1 MPTTRPPIAG
11 LPPLLLLRAFEAAA
25 RTSSFTA
32 AAKELNI
39 TQAAVSYQVRA
50 LEDHLG
56 FGLFERRPRGVALTS
71 MGVAYLAPVRKA
83 FDDLAI
89 STAGLFGDRT
99 QVRILVQAP
108 VSFAALWLAP
118 RLSGFLSAYPNI
130 QVRLSSTVWGNATP
144 DDATDLEIR
153 YGDGR
158 FQGYVSDPLVN
169 QDLVVAC
176 SPALLARAKTPGNLA
191 SLLPNQMIHI
201 MGHETHW
208 LHALNTLRIGD
219 VDTVSGPTVD
229 TTIAALEL
237 AASGTGCVL
246 THPLFVAAYLRS
258 GRLILPSTMRF
269 ADPHS
274 FYVVAPD
281 RPQRT
286 RREVHVFQAW
296 LKREAE
302 SERRAE
308 VRGEPA

>member
-1 MPTTRPPIAG
+1 MPSSRPPLSG

-56 FGLFERRPRGVALTS
+56 FTLFERKPRGVKLTA

-89 STAGLFGDRT
+89 STVGLFGSRT
-99 QVRILVQAP
+99 RVHIQVQAP

-118 RLSGFLSAYPNI
+118 RLPVFFAAYPNI
-130 QVRLSSTVWGNATP
+130 EVRLSSTVWESAVP

-158 FQGYVSDPLVN
+158 FQGYVAEPLLN
-169 QDLVVAC
+169 QDLVIAC
-176 SPALLARAKTPGNLA
+176 SPDLLSRAANPVDLAALVQ
-191 SLLPNQMIHI
+191 NQMIHI

-208 LHALNTLRIGD
+208 LRALSTLRIGD
-219 VDTVSGPTVD
+219 IDAIAGPTVD
-229 TTIAALEL
+229 TTIAALEM
-237 AASGTGCVL
+237 AASGAGYVL
-246 THPLFVAAYLRS
+246 THPLFMTSYLRT
-258 GRLILPSTMRF
+258 GRLALPSDQTF
-269 ADPHS
+269 VDPQS

-286 RREVHVFQAW
+286 RREVHVFQEW
-296 LKREAE
+296 LKAEAE
-302 SERRAE
+302 T
-308 VRGEPA
+308 

>member
-1 MPTTRPPIAG
+1 MPNPRPPLAG

-32 AAKELNI
+32 AAKELNL

-50 LEDHLG
+50 LEEHLG
-56 FGLFERRPRGVALTS
+56 FALFERKPRGVRLTA

-89 STAGLFGDRT
+89 STVGLFGARAR
-99 QVRILVQAP
+99 VHLLVQAP

-118 RLSGFLSAYPNI
+118 RLPSFFAVHPNI
-130 QVRLSSTVWGNATP
+130 EVRLSSTIWDTAAP
-144 DDATDLEIR
+144 DDATDLEVR

-158 FQGYVSDPLVN
+158 FQGYVAERLIN

-176 SPALLARAKTPGNLA
+176 SPALLARAPAPIDLA
-191 SLLPNQMIHI
+191 VLVRNQMIHI

-208 LHALNTLRIGD
+208 LGALDTLRIGD
-219 VDTVSGPTVD
+219 IDAIPGPTVD
-229 TTIAALEL
+229 TTVAALEL
-237 AASGTGCVL
+237 AASDAGCVL
-246 THPLFVAAYLRS
+246 THSLFLQAYLRT
-258 GRLILPSTMRF
+258 GRLVLPSGQTF
-269 ADPHS
+269 TDPKS

-286 RREVHVFQAW
+286 RREVRVFLDW
-296 LKREAE
+296 LKGEAAMGAGDPDAA
-302 SERRAE
+302 R
-308 VRGEPA
+308 

>member
-1 MPTTRPPIAG
+1 M
-11 LPPLLLLRAFEAAA
+11 LRAFEAAA
-25 RTSSFTA
+25 RWSSFTA

-56 FGLFERRPRGVALTS
+56 FVLFERKPRGVELTA

-89 STAGLFGDRT
+89 STVGLFGSRAR
-99 QVRILVQAP
+99 VHILVHAP

-118 RLSGFLSAYPNI
+118 RLPSFFAAYPNI
-130 QVRLSSTVWGNATP
+130 EVRLSSTVWDHASP
-144 DDATDLEIR
+144 DEATDLEIR

-158 FQGYVSDPLVN
+158 FQGYVSERLLN

-176 SPALLARAKTPGNLA
+176 SPALLARASAPIDLA
-191 SLLPNQMIHI
+191 ALVQNQMIHI

-208 LHALNTLRIGD
+208 RGVLNALKIGD
-219 VDTVSGPTVD
+219 IDAIPGPTVD
-229 TTIAALEL
+229 TTVAALEL
-237 AASGTGCVL
+237 AASDAGCVL
-246 THPLFVAAYLRS
+246 SHALFMQAYLRA
-258 GRLILPSTMRF
+258 GRLVLPSSRTF
-269 ADPHS
+269 GDPQS

-286 RREVHVFQAW
+286 RREVHVFLEW
-296 LKREAE
+296 LKSEAGMDTP
-302 SERRAE
+302 ERARP
-308 VRGEPA
+308 GHPMQ

>member
-1 MPTTRPPIAG
+1 MPNTRAPIAG

-25 RTSSFTA
+25 RRSSFTA

-56 FGLFERRPRGVALTS
+56 FVLFERKPRGVQLTA

-89 STAGLFGDRT
+89 STVGLFGTRAK
-99 QVRILVQAP
+99 VHLLVHAP

-118 RLSGFLSAYPNI
+118 RLPSFFAAYPNI
-130 QVRLSSTVWGNATP
+130 EVRLSSTVWDNASP
-144 DDATDLEIR
+144 DEATDLEIR

-158 FQGYVSDPLVN
+158 FQGYVSERLLN
-169 QDLVVAC
+169 QDLAIAC
-176 SPALLARAKTPGNLA
+176 SPALLALA
-191 SLLPNQMIHI
+191 TRPLDLAALVENQMIHI

-208 LHALNTLRIGD
+208 LGVLSALNIGD
-219 VDTVSGPTVD
+219 IDAIPGPTVD
-229 TTIAALEL
+229 TTVAALEL
-237 AASGTGCVL
+237 AASDAGCVL
-246 THPLFVAAYLRS
+246 SHPLFMEAYLRT
-258 GRLILPSTMRF
+258 GRLVLASSRTF
-269 ADPHS
+269 NDPQS

-286 RREVHVFQAW
+286 RREVHVFLQW
-296 LKREAE
+296 LKTKISTE
-302 SERRAE
+302 SLLAL
-308 VRGEPA
+308 G

>member
-1 MPTTRPPIAG
+1 MPKSRLPLTG

-56 FGLFERRPRGVALTS
+56 FALFERKPRGVKLTA

-89 STAGLFGDRT
+89 STVGLFGSRARVHI
-99 QVRILVQAP
+99 QVQAP

-118 RLSGFLSAYPNI
+118 RLPGFIAAYPNI
-130 QVRLSSTVWGNATP
+130 EVRLSSTVWETAVP
-144 DDATDLEIR
+144 DEATDLEIR

-158 FQGYVSDPLVN
+158 FQGYVAMPLLN
-169 QDLVVAC
+169 QDLVIAC
-176 SPALLARAKTPGNLA
+176 SRTLLERATAQVDLAALVQNR
-191 SLLPNQMIHI
+191 MIQI
-201 MGHETHW
+201 MGHEAHW
-208 LHALNTLRIGD
+208 LRVMSALRIGD
-219 VDTVSGPTVD
+219 IDAIAGPTVD
-229 TTIAALEL
+229 TTIAALEM
-237 AASGTGCVL
+237 AASGAGHVL
-246 THPLFVAAYLRS
+246 THPLFMPAYLQT
-258 GRLILPSTMRF
+258 GRLVLPSDQTF
-269 ADPHS
+269 ADPQS
-274 FYVVAPD
+274 FYIVVPD

-286 RREVHVFQAW
+286 RREVHVFQEW

-302 SERRAE
+302 
-308 VRGEPA
+308 V